1 MSSSSPLARRATCAG
16 TDPGVPC
23 GTKPDERNTIAA
35 LNQEAVPNHV
45 ICGSRPPTSRII
57 GCIQKMP
64 EDRPSA
70 SFSQGVE
77 QQLSPDIRELWTPM
91 ADYFERDGPEAVR
104 TYLDAE
110 RDRLEGNVRG
120 LLERLKEG

>member
-1 MSSSSPLARRATCAG
+1 
-16 TDPGVPC
+16 
-23 GTKPDERNTIAA
+23 
-35 LNQEAVPNHV
+35 
-45 ICGSRPPTSRII
+45 
-57 GCIQKMP
+57 
-64 EDRPSA
+64 
-70 SFSQGVE
+70 
-77 QQLSPDIRELWTPM
+77 M